1 MIDVFV
7 FLPFAHRKKRKY
19 GKTDIDAGSQ
29 KDQEI
34 DLCVCGMRS
43 HTHTCVW
50 VHRWA

>member
-1 MIDVFV
+1 M
-7 FLPFAHRKKRKY
+7 FLFSCLLHTEKKRKY

-43 HTHTCVW
+43 HTHTRVCGYTGGPD
-50 VHRWA
+50 